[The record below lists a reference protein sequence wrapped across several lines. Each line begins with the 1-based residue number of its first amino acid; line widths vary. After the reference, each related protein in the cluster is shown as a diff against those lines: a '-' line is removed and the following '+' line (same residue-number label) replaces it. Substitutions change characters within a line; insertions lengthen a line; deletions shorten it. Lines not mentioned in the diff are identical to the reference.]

1 MLATCRYPLFIVPLW
16 QNRHIF
22 LSSLISV
29 LDFTAWSAV
38 WMVAI
43 GLYSGRQENP
53 NSSGQN
59 LTLPDLPPVY
69 IPKKL
74 TGIDIEN
81 ALKASGQG
89 LAYREMNKVT
99 KIPQKQIK
107 RSAVQLAFELIKQ
120 ASNKVLMMNL

>member
-1 MLATCRYPLFIVPLW
+1 
-16 QNRHIF
+16 
-22 LSSLISV
+22 
-29 LDFTAWSAV
+29 
-38 WMVAI
+38 MVAI

-89 LAYREMNKVT
+89 LAYREMNKVN
-99 KIPQKQIK
+99 KISQKQIK
-107 RSAVQLAFELIKQ
+107 RSAVQLGFRAYKASKQ
-120 ASNKVLMMNL
+120 ESFDVESLKKGR